1 MFIVACI
8 CNENNSF
15 VVQCVLFL
23 KESAYIR
30 KFCICM
36 GHRTRMC
43 RDWNYT
49 VYEIFCR
56 QFYFVA
62 EKFYDS
68 FINHSVLLK
77 TTGFVNSL
85 QSILE
90 TNFGV
95 HNHV

>member
-8 CNENNSF
+8 CNEKNYF

-36 GHRTRMC
+36 G
-43 RDWNYT
+43 T

-56 QFYFVA
+56 QFYLAA
-62 EKFYDS
+62 EKFHDS
-68 FINHSVLLK
+68 L
-77 TTGFVNSL
+77 
-85 QSILE
+85 
-90 TNFGV
+90 
-95 HNHV
+95 